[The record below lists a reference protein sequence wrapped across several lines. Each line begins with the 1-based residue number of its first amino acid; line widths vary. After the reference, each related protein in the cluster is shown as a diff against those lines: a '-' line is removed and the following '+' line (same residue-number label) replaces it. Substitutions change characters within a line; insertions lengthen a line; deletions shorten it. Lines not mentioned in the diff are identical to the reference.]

1 MSAPLSCPV
10 IVGLQ
15 SAPDTGHRYPS
26 KEIGLM
32 YFLAIVSGLRRV
44 STGAACAL
52 VALMLRCA
60 PAAAQDWM
68 EYAYPDLA
76 FSVAFPAEPKVE
88 MTTYQGPDGGAFE
101 ARIYSVTRDTGLFK
115 L

>member
-1 MSAPLSCPV
+1 MGV
-10 IVGLQ
+10 
-15 SAPDTGHRYPS
+15 
-26 KEIGLM
+26 M
-32 YFLAIVSGLRRV
+32 YFLTIVPGLRRV

-52 VALMLRCA
+52 LALMLACA

-88 MTTYQGPDGGAFE
+88 MTTYQVPDGRAFE
-101 ARIYSVTRDTGLFK
+101 ARIYSVTRDTGVFK
-115 L
+115 MTVVELPNAGID